1 MADIKTR
8 EVNKGSVKGIDRA
21 KNLSDRLM
29 HAGVRTKDEVYQIGS
44 REDRNETSYATDSSM
59 NIGRQSVRA
68 GGRSVSD
75 APRQIR
81 RGIDARREAIDI
93 KTKKKMIYRSRR
105 AATDEAV
112 NSPAVRTRRNT
123 TAVQGARAKK
133 MTYSGRVASFK
144 KVQDAKKIENARKT
158 QMATRRAIKESARG
172 ARAAARLIVKT
183 IKAAAAA
190 IETLVTAAIAAGSTA
205 VVIILICVLFSAS
218 VYLFGNDTKDE
229 FSAEALGVGDT
240 LIMRVASA
248 QLGNVGGLKFCK
260 WYGFSGRVEW
270 CACFVSWCANQCG
283 YIEKGIIPK
292 FALVGDGVDWFKARK
307 RFQNNKYI
315 PHPGDIIFFD
325 WESDGTRDHVGF
337 VERCDGK
344 VVYTIEGNSGDACR
358 RLAYRVG
365 HPEILGYGVPAYPL
379 PQSGQKTTEN
389 DAEKN
394 AKNGVNRPSLR

>member
-8 EVNKGSVKGIDRA
+8 EVKKGDIKGIDRA

-29 HAGVRTKDEVYQIGS
+29 HAGVRTKDEIYQTGS

-59 NIGRQSVRA
+59 NIGRESVRA
-68 GGRSVSD
+68 GSRSLSD

-81 RGIDARREAIDI
+81 RGIDARRETIDI
-93 KTKKKMIYRSRR
+93 KTKRKMIYRSRKT
-105 AATDEAV
+105 ASEEAV
-112 NSPAVRTRRNT
+112 KTQAIKTRNNSM
-123 TAVQGARAKK
+123 AVQGVRARN
-133 MTYSGRVASFK
+133 MTHRGRVAALK
-144 KVQDAKKIENARKT
+144 KVQEAKRIENARKA
-158 QMATRRAIKESARG
+158 QMTTRRVAKESVRG

-183 IKAAAAA
+183 VKAAAAA

-218 VYLFGNDTKDE
+218 IYLFGNDTKDE

-283 YIEKGIIPK
+283 YIDKGIIPK

-379 PQSGQKTTEN
+379 PQSSSKPAKSETEN
-389 DAEKN
+389 KKEKRTT
-394 AKNGVNRPSLR
+394 AR

>member
-1 MADIKTR
+1 MQSIKTR
-8 EVNKGSVKGIDRA
+8 QVNKGSVKGIDRA

-29 HAGVRTKDEVYQIGS
+29 HAGVRTKDEIYQIGS
-44 REDRNETSYATDSSM
+44 REDRNETSYAADSSM
-59 NIGRQSVRA
+59 NIGRESVRV
-68 GGRSVSD
+68 GHRSLSD

-81 RGIDARREAIDI
+81 RGIDARREAIDV
-93 KTKKKMIYRSRR
+93 KFKRKMIYRSRKTASEE
-105 AATDEAV
+105 AAKTQAIKTRN
-112 NSPAVRTRRNT
+112 NSM
-123 TAVQGARAKK
+123 AVQGARARN
-133 MTYSGRVASFK
+133 MTHRGRVAAIK
-144 KVQDAKKIENARKT
+144 KVQEAKKIENARKA
-158 QMATRRAIKESARG
+158 QMATRRAFKESARG
-172 ARAAARLIVKT
+172 AKAATRLVVKT
-183 IKAAAAA
+183 IKAAAAS

-205 VVIILICVLFSAS
+205 VVIILVCVLFSAS

-229 FSAEALGVGDT
+229 FSAEALGIGDT

-260 WYGFSGRVEW
+260 WYGFNGRVEW

-283 YIEKGIIPK
+283 YIDKGIIPK

-379 PQSGQKTTEN
+379 PQSASKSAKPKTEG
-389 DAEKN
+389 EKK
-394 AKNGVNRPSLR
+394 ATVR

>member
-29 HAGVRTKDEVYQIGS
+29 HAGVRTKDEIYQIGS
-44 REDRNETSYATDSSM
+44 REERNETSYATDSSM
-59 NIGRQSVRA
+59 NIGRESVRA
-68 GGRSVSD
+68 GRRSLSD

-81 RGIDARREAIDI
+81 RGIDARREAVDV
-93 KTKKKMIYRSRR
+93 KTKRKMIYRSRR
-105 AATDEAV
+105 AAAEETVKTQAV
-112 NSPAVRTRRNT
+112 KTRRNS
-123 TAVQGARAKK
+123 TAVQGARVKK
-133 MTYSGRVASFK
+133 MTYSGRTASFK
-144 KVQDAKKIENARKT
+144 KVPEAKKIENARKA
-158 QMATRRAIKESARG
+158 QLATRRVVKESARG
-172 ARAAARLIVKT
+172 ARVAARLVVKT

-283 YIEKGIIPK
+283 YIDKGIIPK

-315 PHPGDIIFFD
+315 PHPGDIVFFD
-325 WESDGTRDHVGF
+325 WEADGTRDHVGF

-344 VVYTIEGNSGDACR
+344 MVYTIEGNSGDTCR

-379 PQSGQKTTEN
+379 PQSTKP
-389 DAEKN
+389 KN
-394 AKNGVNRPSLR
+394 VNSSNNVENRPNVR